1 MGPNILVSRPRPV
14 RSRDVS
20 CHVTTWFRGAISYR
34 WSIVTEYLSPTIFEI
49 MGILYICVMTF
60 TILGHV
66 TSSVTWPFDSQVQFP
81 IVIYCNR
88 VSISNHF
95 RHNGHFIY
103 LGHDLDLSGSRDVI
117 GHVTNRSAICHFLL
131 VSLCNRTSISNR
143 FRDIRPR
150 KSVRTHRHTHRNT
163 PQVILYSVPCN
174 VLHWTDNNQWL
185 LLHQLSQ
192 IIL

>member
-1 MGPNILVSRPRPV
+1 
-14 RSRDVS
+14 
-20 CHVTTWFRGAISYR
+20 
-34 WSIVTEYLSPTIFEI
+34 
-49 MGILYICVMTF
+49 MGILYICVMTL
-60 TILGHV
+60 TIPGHV

-150 KSVRTHRHTHRNT
+150 KSLRTHRHWDTHTQTRRKWFY
-163 PQVILYSVPCN
+163 ILSHAMYCIGQTKIN
-174 VLHWTDNNQWL
+174 DCCCINFLK
-185 LLHQLSQ
+185 
-192 IIL
+192 